1 MTRTRLVSDLA
12 TSGAGAGAAGARHSP
27 APRPGRRTLLRPPPA
42 ADAAVPPGPATGT
55 PARPGNRPERS
66 ARTGD
71 SHERTI
77 PDLPNKPDTVPGR
90 RDALTA
96 SPSPAVPATNSP
108 AGGKLPLSATDRT
121 RHRRYRHL
129 GRADQDSLYA
139 VLEAGLVAHLG
150 VISGG
155 WPMVV
160 PTMYGYDPDTLYLHG
175 SVASQSLNTAG
186 APVCVTITLTDGLVL
201 ARSVFEHTIN
211 YRSAMI
217 YGRPR
222 LVTDPAERLAG
233 LRHIAEHVAPG
244 QWDYA
249 RQPSRKELAAVRLLA
264 LSLDEASVKIRTGP
278 PSDGDSPDAAL
289 GLWAG
294 ELPLATTWQ
303 QPIPDPA
310 LPPGTRVPGHI
321 SSRVG
326 TRADRSISSKPGP

>member
-1 MTRTRLVSDLA
+1 M
-12 TSGAGAGAAGARHSP
+12 
-27 APRPGRRTLLRPPPA
+27 
-42 ADAAVPPGPATGT
+42 
-55 PARPGNRPERS
+55 S
-66 ARTGD
+66 AQ
-71 SHERTI
+71 S

-129 GRADQDSLYA
+129 GRGDRDSLYA
-139 VLEAGLVAHLG
+139 VLDAGLVAHLG
-150 VISGG
+150 VITGG

-217 YGRPR
+217 YGQPR

-233 LRHIAEHVAPG
+233 LRTIAEHVAPG
-244 QWDYA
+244 QWDHA
-249 RQPSRKELAAVRLLA
+249 RQPSRKELAAVSLLA
-264 LSLDEASVKIRTGP
+264 LPLEEASVKIRTGP

-294 ELPLATTWQ
+294 ELPLVTSWQ

-310 LPPGTRVPGHI
+310 LPPGIPVPAHI
-321 SSRVG
+321 RSRAG
-326 TRADRSISSKPGP
+326 TRADRSPSSKPGRTDA